1 MAKADPNKISLAELF
16 RRGGCFYEVPGSTPA
31 DVLTWLVNAV
41 KLPGHVNREALLS
54 AVLERED
61 LMSTAMGNGIALPHP
76 RSPVIE
82 KTEDQCAVLGFLEN
96 EVDWGALDGKTV
108 TTAILVVSSSA
119 KLHLASLQK
128 ITFFCRDD
136 GFCALLKRRAT
147 QEKILAYIET
157 TEAGW

>member
-1 MAKADPNKISLAELF
+1 MEKADLSLTELL
-16 RRGGCFYEVPGSTPA
+16 RRGGCFYDVPGSTPA

-76 RSPVIE
+76 RAPVIE
-82 KTEDQCAVLGFLEN
+82 KTEDQCVALGFLEN

-108 TTAILVVSSSA
+108 TTAILAVSSSA

-128 ITFFCRDD
+128 ITFFCRDK
-136 GFCALLKRRAT
+136 GFCALLKRRAS

-157 TEAGW
+157 AEAGW